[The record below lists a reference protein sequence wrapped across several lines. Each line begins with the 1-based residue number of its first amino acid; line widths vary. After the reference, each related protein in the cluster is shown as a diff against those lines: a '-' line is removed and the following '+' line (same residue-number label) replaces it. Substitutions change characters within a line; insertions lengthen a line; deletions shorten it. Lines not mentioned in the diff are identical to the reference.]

1 MRTIAA
7 RRWSVE
13 IDNAGELSNLGRDR
27 LIFFTWAICI
37 LSILAQTSLLL
48 VSWGKLPPE
57 VPLFYSRP
65 WGEQILAAPVFL
77 FLMPAV
83 ALFCLLFNF
92 LLASIL
98 RGDFFLRRVLLASA
112 ILVAV
117 TTLYNTIKIVS
128 LLI

>member
-1 MRTIAA
+1 MAA

-13 IDNAGELSNLGRDR
+13 IDNVGELSNLNRDR
-27 LIFFTWAICI
+27 LTFFTWAICI

-65 WGEQILAAPVFL
+65 WGGQILAAPVFL
-77 FLMPAV
+77 FLLPAV

-92 LLASIL
+92 LLVNFIL
-98 RGDFFLRRVLLASA
+98 SGDFFLRRVLLASA

-117 TTLYNTIKIVS
+117 ATLYNTVKIVS